1 MTGIN
6 NMPSLSGDWRNPWNM
21 SEGYYSQMGST
32 WVPLASVSF
41 GAFVSISLLTNNS
54 LSSK

>member
-1 MTGIN
+1 
-6 NMPSLSGDWRNPWNM
+6 MPSLSGDWRNPWNM